1 MYATTVASSLE
12 GNVMAATTSYWNVS
26 DKGYAS
32 FLTNLANDPW
42 AEIPPPDPATPLSEV
57 PTIVVLKHRLDRGVR
72 GVLTAMG
79 VSNKVMV
86 ADQEW
91 DRCQARLGARVS
103 FDENDAD
110 PERRAAARR
119 VRAALL
125 SGGGTGQNAL
135 APDLEVDF
143 GGAQVNQCKDGTPLF
158 ADIQA
163 LGYQPLIHDIRV
175 ATDALAVAVGREIPG
190 PRPLSRSIQI
200 REAVRAAARAFNAVD
215 DSMDDLLAETAEGTP
230 AHAQLTKLRLSLQTL
245 LARYATHTPPA
256 GADDPVPE
264 NPAAPSTPATPTN
277 PGGSPFVE

>member
-1 MYATTVASSLE
+1 MTV
-12 GNVMAATTSYWNVS
+12 MMSYWNVS

-32 FLTNLANDPW
+32 FLTNLENVPW
-42 AEIPPPDPATPLSEV
+42 TEIPAPDPATPLSEV
-57 PTIVVLKHRLDRGVR
+57 PTVVMLKHRLDRAVH
-72 GVLTAMG
+72 GVLAAMG
-79 VSNKVMV
+79 VSNKVLI

-91 DRCQARLGARVS
+91 DRCQTRLSARVS

-110 PERRAAARR
+110 PNRRLAASR

-125 SGGGTGQNAL
+125 TGGGTGQNAL

-190 PRPLSRSIQI
+190 PRPSSRSVQI

-215 DSMDDLLAETAEGTP
+215 DTVHDLLAETAEGTP
-230 AHAQLTKLRLSLQTL
+230 AHAQLTKLRLSLQNL
-245 LARYATHTPPA
+245 LARYATHTPAA
-256 GADDPVPE
+256 GPTPE
-264 NPAAPSTPATPTN
+264 PPPAAPSTPVTPATPN
-277 PGGSPFVE
+277 PGGSPFVA

>member
-1 MYATTVASSLE
+1 
-12 GNVMAATTSYWNVS
+12 MAPTLSYWNVS

-32 FLTNLANDPW
+32 FLTNLENVPW
-42 AEIPPPDPATPLSEV
+42 TEIPAPDPSKPLTEA
-57 PTIVVLKHRLDRGVR
+57 PTLVVLKHRLDRAVG
-72 GVLTAMG
+72 GVLAALG
-79 VSNKVMV
+79 VSNKVLV

-91 DRCQARLGARVS
+91 DRCQTRLNARVS

-110 PERRAAARR
+110 PERRAAAAR

-158 ADIQA
+158 ADIQV

-175 ATDALAVAVGREIPG
+175 ATDALAVAVGREIAG
-190 PRPLSRSIQI
+190 PRPPSRSLQI
-200 REAVRAAARAFNAVD
+200 REAVRVAAGAFSAVD
-215 DSMDDLLAETAEGTP
+215 ESIDDLLTQTAEGTP
-230 AHAQLTKLRLSLQTL
+230 AYAQLTKLRLSLQTL
-245 LARYATHTPPA
+245 LARYATHTPAA
-256 GADDPVPE
+256 GPTPE
-264 NPAAPSTPATPTN
+264 TPPAAPSTPVTPATPN